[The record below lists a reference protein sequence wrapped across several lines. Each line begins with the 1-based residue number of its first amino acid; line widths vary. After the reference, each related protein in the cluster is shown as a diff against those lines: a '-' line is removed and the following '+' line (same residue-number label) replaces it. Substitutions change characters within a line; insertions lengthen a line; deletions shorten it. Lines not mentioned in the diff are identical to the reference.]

1 MKMEVIRRF
10 EPEQFVS
17 ALESWEFADLTGKT
31 PLFTSPFGDVFLQ
44 GVDGIWFLD
53 TLEGKVSKNWESVD
67 ELQSVLNTPDGQDS
81 FLMAGLALAA
91 DESGKRPTTSQ
102 IFDFSIAPY
111 LGGAV
116 ALENVTVT
124 DFVVS
129 LNIAGQIHSQLRDLP
144 PGTPV
149 GGITIS

>member
-1 MKMEVIRRF
+1 MEIIRRF
-10 EPEQFVS
+10 EPEQYAS
-17 ALESWEFADLTGKT
+17 ALESWAFADLTGKT

-44 GVDGIWFLD
+44 GLDGIWFLD

-91 DESGKRPTTSQ
+91 DDSGKRPTTSP
-102 IFDFSIAPY
+102 ILDFSIAPY

-116 ALENVTVT
+116 ALENVTVS

-144 PGTPV
+144 PGTPISS
-149 GGITIS
+149 ITIS